1 MGKSRMKAESGREAG
16 LELCSPAALF
26 GQEGQR
32 TLKLEERITQLFVDF
47 GP

>member
-1 MGKSRMKAESGREAG
+1 MKAESSRQVGF
-16 LELCSPAALF
+16 ELCAPAALL
-26 GQEGQR
+26 GQGLR